1 MLLAGAGSFSIE
13 TRVGVGHSRVKRVIG
28 GSSYEKGKWPWLVSL
43 QGAIPS
49 KMFLGIPVAYHRY
62 YCGASLLNDRWIL
75 TAAHCFVENEMGLD
89 RYHDTYQHCHRPRDR
104 QADKDRDRQ
113 TEQQ

>member
-1 MLLAGAGSFSIE
+1 MLLTGAGSVSSS
-13 TRVGVGHSRVKRVIG
+13 RAMGAGGHSRVKRVIG

-49 KMFLGIPVAYHRY
+49 KMFLGIPVAYQRY

-89 RYHDTYQHCHRPRDR
+89 LDRHHDTIYQH
-104 QADKDRDRQ
+104 
-113 TEQQ
+113 